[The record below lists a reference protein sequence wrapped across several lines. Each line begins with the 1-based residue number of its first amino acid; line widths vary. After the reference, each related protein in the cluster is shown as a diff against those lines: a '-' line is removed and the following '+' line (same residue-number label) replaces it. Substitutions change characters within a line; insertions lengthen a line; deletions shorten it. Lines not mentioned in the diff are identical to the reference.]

1 MPFRRR
7 CRGASTAP
15 HQSCQTTDYERRCLV
30 NRARLLVSIVLVA
43 VASTAVAQT
52 SLLVLNKEGTVAI
65 VDPATQKVLGR
76 APTGEGPHEV
86 VATADGKLAV
96 VSNYGS
102 GPAPGHTL
110 SVIDIASR
118 KELHRVDVAP
128 LSRPHGLFVSE
139 GKVYFTAEGSKAI
152 ARYDPVANRV
162 DWLVGTGQDG
172 THMVYVTKDQNSI
185 YTSNIGG
192 GTISIFTRAS
202 ATQDYR
208 QTVVPV
214 GPGPEGFDVTP
225 DGKELWAAN
234 SGDGSVSIVD
244 IATKKVTQT
253 FPVGAKRSNRLKFTP
268 DGKRALISDLTSGEL
283 IVVDVASHKDI
294 KHLNVGRGVAG
305 TLITPDGSRVYMA
318 ATTDNWVAVVDLKT
332 LEVTSHIS
340 TGTGPDGM
348 DWTTGR

>member
-1 MPFRRR
+1 MNRTQIL
-7 CRGASTAP
+7 AS
-15 HQSCQTTDYERRCLV
+15 
-30 NRARLLVSIVLVA
+30 IGVLA
-43 VASTAVAQT
+43 FASAAAAQT
-52 SLLVLNKEGTVAI
+52 SLLVLNKEGSVAI
-65 VDPATQKVLGR
+65 VDPVTQKVLGR

-86 VATADGKLAV
+86 VATTDGKLAV

-102 GPAPGHTL
+102 GQAPGHTL

-118 KELHRVDVAP
+118 KELHRVDIAP
-128 LSRPHGLFVSE
+128 LSRPHGLFSMD

-152 ARYDPVANRV
+152 ARYDPSANKV
-162 DWLVGTGQDG
+162 DWLLGTGQDG
-172 THMVYVTKDQNSI
+172 THMVYLTKDQNLI
-185 YTSNIGG
+185 FTSNIGA
-192 GTISIFTRAS
+192 GTISIFARTGA
-202 ATQDYR
+202 AQDWH

-234 SGDGSVSIVD
+234 AGDGTVSIID
-244 IATKKVTQT
+244 IAAKKVTQT

-268 DGKRALISDLTSGEL
+268 DGKRALISDLTSGDL
-283 IVVDVASHKDI
+283 IVVDVASRKDI

-305 TLITPDGSRVYMA
+305 TLVSADGSRVYMA
-318 ATTDNWVAVVDLKT
+318 ATNDNWVAVVDLKT

-348 DWTTGR
+348 DWTTSR